1 MGNTKEKGEEKGKKK
16 KVGAVDAKATRLLI
30 GRGGDWRDDDNDD
43 VDINRRRR
51 SERGEYLVVSG
62 GGRREAPIQSSA
74 RDDNHDE

>member
-1 MGNTKEKGEEKGKKK
+1 MGNTKEKGEEKGK